1 MKIQIQKRNNITQ
14 RREGAKI
21 TQRRIKKEGFSS
33 KPGTIL

>member
-1 MKIQIQKRNNITQ
+1 MKIQIPKRKNFT

-21 TQRRIKKEGFSS
+21 TQRRIKKRFSS